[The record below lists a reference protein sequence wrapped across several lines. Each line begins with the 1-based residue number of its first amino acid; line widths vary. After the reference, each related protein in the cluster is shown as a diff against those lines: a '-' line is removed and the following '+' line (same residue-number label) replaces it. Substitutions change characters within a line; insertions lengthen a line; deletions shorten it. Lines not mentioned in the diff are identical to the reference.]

1 MQTKLQAVRRLSPNV
16 LPIQSFTIRAWM
28 TSALMAMAV
37 SVSAAPAV
45 TASSSAELQQQLL
58 DAKVLR
64 HNRQLPDYKVDP
76 DWPKQL
82 PNNWIMGQVGGVAV
96 DRYDHVWVLQ
106 RPRSNTVDELG
117 AAQNPPR
124 SDCCLPAP
132 PVLEFDLDGN
142 LLNAWGGDAPNYNW
156 PKSEHGIWVDGNNN
170 VWVGGNAAT
179 DRQVLKFTS
188 SGRFLMQIGHPSS
201 DPIDSSRTDIL
212 GQVAQIHVDDQAR
225 EVYLADGYGNH
236 RIAVYNSDNGQF
248 KRMWGAYGR
257 APTDFNLG
265 PYDPYAPPATQFRNP
280 VHCVQIADDGLV
292 YVCDRVN
299 NRIQVFTKRGKF
311 LNEFFLRPNTLGNG
325 SVWDIG
331 LSNDRKQKYLTVLDG
346 ENNVLWTLD
355 RAGGA
360 LLDRQFHSGRN
371 AGQFHWVHQF
381 ATDSKGAIYTG
392 EVDTAKRMQRFVLD
406 RQDR

>member
-1 MQTKLQAVRRLSPNV
+1 MQATRLTVRRTSFDVAAAAISTVRTVITSAIVVTGLSAYAAPGVVANNAAALQQELANAKAVRQNKR
-16 LPIQSFTIRAWM
+16 
-28 TSALMAMAV
+28 
-37 SVSAAPAV
+37 
-45 TASSSAELQQQLL
+45 
-58 DAKVLR
+58 
-64 HNRQLPDYKVDP
+64 LPDYKVDP

-117 AAQNPPR
+117 AAQTPPR
-124 SDCCLPAP
+124 SNCCLPAP
-132 PVLEFDLDGN
+132 PVLEFDTEGN
-142 LLNAWGGDAPNYNW
+142 LLNAWGGDAPNYDW
-156 PKSEHGIWVDGNNN
+156 PKTEHGIWVDGNNN
-170 VWVGGNAAT
+170 VWVGGNSAT

-212 GQVAQIHVDDQAR
+212 GQVAQIHVDDRAR

-236 RIAVYNSDNGQF
+236 RVAVYDSENGQF

-257 APTDFNLG
+257 PPTDNNLG

-280 VHCVQIADDGLV
+280 VHCVQISNDELV

-299 NRIQVFTKRGKF
+299 NRIQVFSKYGKF
-311 LNEFFLRPNTLGNG
+311 KQEFFLEPDTLGNG

-331 LSNDRKQKYLTVLDG
+331 FSNDRNQNYLVVIDG
-346 ENNVLWTLD
+346 ENNVIWTLD
-355 RAGGA
+355 RANGA
-360 LLDRQFHSGRN
+360 LLDKQFHNGRN

-381 ATDSKGAIYTG
+381 ATDSKGTIYTG

-406 RQDR
+406 K